1 MLELGSLFAGRYR
14 VMYVADERPGC
25 ILYQATE
32 QPAEAD
38 TLARTVL
45 IAECPQHTVL
55 ALEDTET
62 LARATAE
69 LTGPGMLPLLAH
81 FAEGQIY
88 YMIVASEGSQDIG
101 RASHIGQAL
110 GTDDDLLTYI
120 DGLLQALER
129 LHTAT
134 EPLLVGELQ
143 STDTWVLPDGALVL
157 APFALI
163 RPLSTSETPYRAP
176 ELEDLDTLPSQVSD
190 IYALGAVCY
199 HMLTGWAPPV
209 TARRLAGTPL
219 PPPHTLRADVA
230 PLLEQVVLRML
241 AMYPGDRYQSVAEV
255 RRLLQIARALGG
267 AVPATTA
274 AASPFA
280 TVALPPSGEPAAPA
294 TTEVAAVDA
303 PTRYPLCNCGADQC
317 LRQQCRYGRHAACR
331 RYPACPHRYDL
342 PGLVHRLSADAL
354 AGHLRVGAVSL
365 CRAGA
370 VAAGQRAAN
379 TIPRRTGRGRHRCT
393 ANAGTNGDPGTLAHP
408 HRKTNPRR
416 TRSGSARSGQQC
428 HRARKR

>member
-129 LHTAT
+129 LHTAA

-303 PTRYPLCNCGADQC
+303 LPDTPYAIAEPTSVYDSNAATVVTQPAAATQPARTDMTCLVWFIGFLLMLSLVICG
-317 LRQQCRYGRHAACR
+317 LG
-331 RYPACPHRYDL
+331 
-342 PGLVHRLSADAL
+342 
-354 AGHLRVGAVSL
+354 
-365 CRAGA
+365 
-370 VAAGQRAAN
+370 
-379 TIPRRTGRGRHRCT
+379 
-393 ANAGTNGDPGTLAHP
+393 
-408 HRKTNPRR
+408 
-416 TRSGSARSGQQC
+416 
-428 HRARKR
+428 